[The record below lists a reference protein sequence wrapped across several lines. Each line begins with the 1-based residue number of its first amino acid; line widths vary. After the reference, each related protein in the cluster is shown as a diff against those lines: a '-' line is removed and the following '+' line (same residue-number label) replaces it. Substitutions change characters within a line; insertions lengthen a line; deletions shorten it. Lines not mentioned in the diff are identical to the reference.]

1 MTAARIATG
10 HTTTDVTPYTS
21 NPITISPIPQGTFVN
36 STHVSST
43 FLCTGCIN
51 SDSFDPAWAADTADR
66 VVFLGYA
73 FSQTAVDSP
82 SDIDTA
88 LSDHTG
94 RSAGYSSF
102 RVVLSEAKSD
112 DYEKYAAMA
121 RGGEEGGE
129 LGEPDASSTAGGDG
143 GPTSTAAESGTSTGA
158 PAATA
163 TTGNG
168 CYESECEMPSG
179 SDYSHRELSRSE
191 FYALLLVGAVYLGQ
205 ALMG

>member
-51 SDSFDPAWAADTADR
+51 SDSFDPALAADTADR
-66 VVFLGYA
+66 DVFFGYA

-94 RSAGYSSF
+94 RGAGYSSF

-112 DYEKYAAMA
+112 DYEQYAAMV

-129 LGEPDASSTAGGDG
+129 LEEPDASSSTAASE
-143 GPTSTAAESGTSTGA
+143 TSTAG
-158 PAATA
+158 PATTA